1 MLRLYHK
8 QNRRVFD
15 YIGYYFS
22 INVDLM
28 NKPLYTVLGF
38 LFFAIGILSII
49 MSMVGLQF
57 SFLSFMYN
65 HGVMTVVIQL
75 ILLLGGMILLY
86 VARTSD
92 LEE

>member
-1 MLRLYHK
+1 
-8 QNRRVFD
+8 
-15 YIGYYFS
+15 
-22 INVDLM
+22 M

-75 ILLLGGMILLY
+75 ILLFGGMILLY

>member
-1 MLRLYHK
+1 
-8 QNRRVFD
+8 
-15 YIGYYFS
+15 
-22 INVDLM
+22 M

-75 ILLLGGMILLY
+75 ILLFGGMILLY
-86 VARTSD
+86 VARTPD